1 MQSGARHSLRSFDLN
16 LLPILRE
23 LLRHNNVTH
32 AAETLGMSQSAVSEA
47 LKRLR
52 HHFGDELL
60 VKVGRAMVKTNYAK
74 SIFAD
79 VSEVLTDIELII
91 EPSEFSARE
100 LDRRF
105 LVAASDQI
113 VLEIGP
119 RLTRRL
125 AEEAPRV
132 AVHFVDLQRFDENS
146 LLNGALDLAILP
158 EGLFSETGF
167 ASRLLYVENLVKIRR
182 KTRDD
187 KPVRTDVD
195 ACGGMAGDNV
205 LIGCRTELAGTIDA
219 QRKPANERE
228 VLVCPQFISLPLLIA
243 KTDAEAIIPQRIANL
258 FAQLVDIEICAGSD
272 NPSTTMF
279 RSYWSEFVDH
289 DAAHSWFRDLIHSA
303 FEPDSEGPASE
314 RNAR

>member
-1 MQSGARHSLRSFDLN
+1 MQIKVRHSLRSFDLN

-23 LLRHNNVTH
+23 LLRQNNVTH

-60 VKVGRAMVKTNYAK
+60 VKVGRSMIKTNYAK

-79 VSEVLTDIELII
+79 ISELLTDIELVI
-91 EPSEFSARE
+91 EPSEFNPRN

-132 AVHFVDLQRFDENS
+132 IVHFVDLQRFDENS

-158 EGLFSETGF
+158 EGFYSEAGLV
-167 ASRLLYVENLVKIRR
+167 SRLFYTENYVKIRSS
-182 KTRDD
+182 TRDD
-187 KPVRTDVD
+187 ELLCKDPDD
-195 ACGGMAGDNV
+195 CSGMSGSHL
-205 LIGCRTELAGTIDA
+205 LIGCCTELASTIDA
-219 QRKPANERE
+219 PRKPASERE
-228 VLVCPQFISLPLLIA
+228 VLVCPQFISLPLLVA

-258 FAQLVDIEICAGSD
+258 FAQLVDIEICPGSD
-272 NPSTTMF
+272 DLNPTVF
-279 RSYWSEFVDH
+279 RSYWSDFLNH
-289 DAAHSWFRDLIHSA
+289 DAAHTWFRDLIHSA
-303 FEPDSEGPASE
+303 FNPGSEGLSQ
-314 RNAR
+314 